1 MVAHRLVAWCHHPQ
15 SLLCRQRGSPVT
27 SVPLSSPVS
36 THWERR
42 WERKPKKQWV
52 RRLAVRKVGKGDRV
66 QFWDD
71 VWCGE
76 VPLSVI
82 FPKLHNISRNQG
94 VSVVYRTISL
104 MQRWRIMLKGDMLV
118 MANKWMEE
126 VMIKLLQLKLIN
138 LPEAF

>member
-1 MVAHRLVAWCHHPQ
+1 M
-15 SLLCRQRGSPVT
+15 
-27 SVPLSSPVS
+27 
-36 THWERR
+36 
-42 WERKPKKQWV
+42 

-94 VSVVYRTISL
+94 VSVSEMWL
-104 MQRWRIMLKGDMLV
+104 AGGWRWEFRRQLSIRDQGELAELEGMLR
-118 MANKWMEE
+118 E
-126 VMIKLLQLKLIN
+126 VVLSTEPAQVVWPYEKSKCFNIRSMYIH
-138 LPEAF
+138 